1 MGIAEYP
8 FLPRAYTAINDKEL
22 IDILFMA
29 IYLARKIKKRYSP
42 QESSNWVHLTA
53 IENAPAASFAGND
66 IRHACE
72 QAVEQGLIKIHTS
85 GGHDEIAKAILR
97 NDDSNQKR

>member
-29 IYLARKIKKRYSP
+29 IYLARKSK
-42 QESSNWVHLTA
+42 NA
-53 IENAPAASFAGND
+53 IPRKSL
-66 IRHACE
+66 
-72 QAVEQGLIKIHTS
+72 LIGYT
-85 GGHDEIAKAILR
+85 
-97 NDDSNQKR
+97 